1 MYNMQSLLYIYFS
14 SIYRLKSPIKS
25 QLKGFHL
32 IVLKT
37 DHRGLRGVYGTV
49 FASFCPWAQR

>member
-1 MYNMQSLLYIYFS
+1 MYNMQSLLYFS
-14 SIYRLKSPIKS
+14 SIYRLKSPVKS